1 MGNYEK
7 LLQKARDSK
16 NNFSFEDE
24 CKLAELA
31 GFKFVRSKGSHKMYR
46 HDSIRRCMNFQNVK
60 GKAKPYQ
67 VEQLL
72 TAIEEINSERGN
84 T

>member
-7 LLQKARDSK
+7 LLQKAYDSP
-16 NNFSFEDE
+16 NNFSFKDE

-31 GFKFVRSKGSHKMYR
+31 GFTLVRSKGSHKVYR
-46 HDSIRRCMNFQNVK
+46 HPSLRRRMNFQNVK
-60 GKAKPYQ
+60 GQAKPYQ
-67 VEQLL
+67 LKQLL
-72 TAIEEINSERGN
+72 NAIEEIDNEGGE